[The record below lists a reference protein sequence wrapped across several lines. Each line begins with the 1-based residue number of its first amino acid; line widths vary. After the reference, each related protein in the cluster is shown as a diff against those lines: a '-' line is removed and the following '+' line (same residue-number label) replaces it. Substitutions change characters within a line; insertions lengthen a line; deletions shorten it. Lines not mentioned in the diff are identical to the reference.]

1 MIELRSFIV
10 AVVTG
15 IAAYL
20 HPIANN
26 VFALTWLLGGNFIIG
41 LLCGILVYNEK
52 FQWRKAWDCFKEAVM
67 LFGVVA
73 SVYVIGKL
81 NGNHE
86 GAIQC
91 VSMIIYAACYFYG
104 VRILRNLRNM
114 AKNES
119 PAWHLLNFLY
129 LFLSLEFTKHIPY
142 LSDYLNMHKV
152 VCSDDEEQEKKLE
165 KVTNEQVEEARKR
178 LKSK

>member
-1 MIELRSFIV
+1 MYELRSFIV
-10 AVVTG
+10 AVLTG

-26 VFALTWLLGGNFIIG
+26 VFALTWLLAGNFIIG
-41 LLCGILVYNEK
+41 LLCGVLVYDEK
-52 FQWRKAWDCFKEAVM
+52 FSWRKAWDCFKEALM

-81 NGNHE
+81 NGNHD

-114 AKNES
+114 AKDGS

-129 LFLSLEFTKHIPY
+129 MLLSMEFVKHVPLLENYINKHKGE
-142 LSDYLNMHKV
+142 LV
-152 VCSDDEEQEKKLE
+152 EDEKEEEIQEKVKQ
-165 KVTNEQVEEARKR
+165 EQVDEARKR
-178 LKSK
+178 VRSK